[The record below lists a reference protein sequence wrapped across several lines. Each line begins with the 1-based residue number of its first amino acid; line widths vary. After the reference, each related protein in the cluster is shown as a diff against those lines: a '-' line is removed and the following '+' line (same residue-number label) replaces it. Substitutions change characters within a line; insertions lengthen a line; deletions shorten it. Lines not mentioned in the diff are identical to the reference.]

1 MTVALFSAFAA
12 ASAGVD
18 RSATVRAPKRSSS
31 AHGDRAQ
38 ARMIK
43 LKLIEQEQEIEDREA
58 VNMIKVRCFIQM
70 HTLSCTH
77 VAYRGRQYRPP
88 RILLVRQGGILGP

>member
-31 AHGDRAQ
+31 AYGDRAQ

-43 LKLIEQEQEIEDREA
+43 LKLIEQEQEMEDREA
-58 VNMIKVRCFIQM
+58 VNMIKVRYSIRT
-70 HTLSCTH
+70 HARPYTH
-77 VAYRGRQYRPP
+77 VACRGRQHRPP
-88 RILLVRQGGILGP
+88 RILLVRQGRILGP